1 LDFIEKIVILDRQN
15 APDHEFMTP
24 SRRRHLSRRLT
35 LGQYYPGQ
43 SSIHQ
48 LDPRTKLLASMII
61 LALLMWV
68 ESWGALA
75 YWTLILAAVVQRTQV
90 PPRLFAR
97 NLRAF
102 LWLFA
107 ITILLQALSPNFFS
121 EASNFSYHDASP
133 QWRVWG
139 ISVSGAGLISGIR
152 YAWRLVLLIVVA
164 GILSFTTVPT
174 DLTDGVE
181 RLLKPL
187 QRWRVPVHELAF
199 MTTLALRFV
208 PTIIDEA
215 ERIQKAQMSRGAS
228 FSGSLVKRI
237 QSLVP
242 LLVPL
247 FVATFHR
254 ADDLAIA
261 MEARCY
267 RGSAGRV
274 SFREM
279 RLESRD
285 VWMMASVFL
294 CIVITIALERY

>member
-15 APDHEFMTP
+15 APDHEFMTR

-35 LGQYYPGQ
+35 LGQYYPSQ
-43 SSIHQ
+43 SNIHQ
-48 LDPRTKLLASMII
+48 LDPRIKLPASMII
-61 LALLMWV
+61 MALLMWI
-68 ESWGALA
+68 ESWAVLA
-75 YWTLILAAVVQRTQV
+75 FWTVVLAAVVQRTQV
-90 PPRLFAR
+90 PSRLFAR

-107 ITILLQALSPNFFS
+107 ITILLQALSPNFYG
-121 EASNFSYHDASP
+121 EAPNFNYHDSSP

-139 ISVSGAGLISGIR
+139 ISVSWTGLISGIK
-152 YAWRLVLLIVVA
+152 YAWRLVLLILVA

-215 ERIQKAQMSRGAS
+215 ERIQKAQMSRGAN
-228 FSGSLVKRI
+228 FSGPLVKRI
-237 QSLVP
+237 QALVP

-254 ADDLAIA
+254 ADELAMA

-267 RGSAGRV
+267 RGSEGRV

-279 RLESRD
+279 RFQKRD
-285 VWMMASVFL
+285 LWVVANL
-294 CIVITIALERY
+294 LICIVITMAFERY

>member
-1 LDFIEKIVILDRQN
+1 MADGQIG
-15 APDHEFMTP
+15 MTK
-24 SRRRHLSRRLT
+24 SLRRPPISRRLT

-43 SSIHQ
+43 SNIHL
-48 LDPRTKLLASMII
+48 LDPRTKLLISMVVM
-61 LALLMWV
+61 ALLMWV
-68 ESWGALA
+68 ESWPALLF
-75 YWTLILAAVVQRTQV
+75 WSLMLAMVVQRTNL
-90 PPRLFAR
+90 PPRVFVR

-107 ITILLQALSPNFFS
+107 ITILLHALSPS
-121 EASNFSYHDASP
+121 LYADAQNLPEIRTSP
-133 QWRVWG
+133 QLRVWG
-139 ISVSGAGLISGIR
+139 ISVSWTGLLIGCK
-152 YAWRLVLLIVVA
+152 YALRLILLIVVT

-181 RLLKPL
+181 HLLRPL

-208 PTIIDEA
+208 PTIMDEA
-215 ERIQKAQMSRGAS
+215 ERIQKAQLARGAD
-228 FSGSLVKRI
+228 FSGALLKRI

-242 LLVPL
+242 LIVPL

-254 ADDLAIA
+254 ADELAIA

-279 RLESRD
+279 HLEKRD
-285 VWMMASVFL
+285 WILAAGVLAGVMLTFVFEKL
-294 CIVITIALERY
+294 P

>member
-1 LDFIEKIVILDRQN
+1 MQFGMMKFSTSVARKRPTI
-15 APDHEFMTP
+15 
-24 SRRRHLSRRLT
+24 SRRLT

-43 SSIHQ
+43 SSLHQ
-48 LDPRTKLLASMII
+48 LDSRTKLLASMIVMAVLMWI
-61 LALLMWV
+61 EAWPALIFWSLAL
-68 ESWGALA
+68 
-75 YWTLILAAVVQRTQV
+75 AVTVQRSKL
-90 PPRLFAR
+90 PPQLFVR

-107 ITILLQALSPNFFS
+107 ITIFLHALSPALYDGLTETGTN
-121 EASNFSYHDASP
+121 P
-133 QWRVWG
+133 QLRVWG
-139 ISVSGAGLISGIR
+139 ISISWAGLQMGLK
-152 YAWRLVLLIVVA
+152 YALRLVLLIVVA
-164 GILSFTTVPT
+164 GILSFTTIPT

-208 PTIIDEA
+208 PTIMDEA
-215 ERIQKAQMSRGAS
+215 ERIQKAQMSRGAD
-228 FSGSLVKRI
+228 FSGSLLKRI

-254 ADDLAIA
+254 ADELAIA

-267 RGSAGRV
+267 RGSEGRV

-279 RLESRD
+279 SLTRRD
-285 VWMMASVFL
+285 FWMIIAVL
-294 CIVITIALERY
+294 VCLVITIVFERLQ

>member
-1 LDFIEKIVILDRQN
+1 MTIL
-15 APDHEFMTP
+15 
-24 SRRRHLSRRLT
+24 RRRPFNRRLT
-35 LGQYYPGQ
+35 LGQYFAGQ

-48 LDPRTKLLASMII
+48 LDPRTKLLASMVVM
-61 LALLMWV
+61 ALLMWV
-68 ESWGALA
+68 ENWRVLMF
-75 YWTLILAAVVQRTQV
+75 WTLILSVVVQRTQL
-90 PPRLFAR
+90 PPRLFIR

-107 ITILLQALSPNFFS
+107 ITILLQTLSPNFYDD
-121 EASNFSYHDASP
+121 APDLSYNETSP
-133 QWRVWG
+133 PLRVWG
-139 ISVSGAGLISGIR
+139 ISISWTGLILGVK

-181 RLLKPL
+181 RLLQPL
-187 QRWRVPVHELAF
+187 QRWRVPVHELSF

-208 PTIIDEA
+208 PTIVDEA
-215 ERIQKAQMSRGAS
+215 ERIQKAQMSRGAD

-279 RLESRD
+279 RFESRD
-285 VWMMASVFL
+285 LWVVASVLL
-294 CIVITIALERY
+294 CSAMTFVFERYE

>member
-1 LDFIEKIVILDRQN
+1 MDFIEKIVILDRQN
-15 APDHEFMTP
+15 TPDHEFMTP

-75 YWTLILAAVVQRTQV
+75 YWTSILAAVVQRTQV

-121 EASNFSYHDASP
+121 EASNFSYHDTSP

-139 ISVSGAGLISGIR
+139 VSVSGAGLISGIR

-164 GILSFTTVPT
+164 GMLSFTTVPT

-285 VWMMASVFL
+285 AWMVASVFL